1 MMFKKYQNIL
11 DLIRKSFNINFYG
24 DHGIKHWERV
34 YKNTQVLANHYEI
47 KSEVFELFSL
57 LHDSKRENEYE
68 DIEHGLRASKFA
80 KELISDG
87 FINLS
92 KEDEKKLIFA
102 CANHTKKDR
111 SNPLCNDLIVQIC
124 FDSDKLDLGRVGMT
138 PDKKRMYTSY
148 AKYLCI

>member
-1 MMFKKYQNIL
+1 MFEKYNHIL
-11 DLIRKSFNINFYG
+11 ELIVKDFKIDFYG

-34 YKNTQVLANHYEI
+34 YKNTQILSNYYNL
-47 KSEVFELFSL
+47 KSEVFELFAL

-80 KELISDG
+80 KGLINDG
-87 FINLS
+87 FIKLS

-111 SNPLCNDLIVQIC
+111 SNLFV
-124 FDSDKLDLGRVGMT
+124 MT
-138 PDKKRMYTSY
+138 S
-148 AKYLCI
+148 